1 MGDHTSLSLSFLT
14 GKIGVGEVPPWGL
27 SRGSYE
33 AVPAQSVQSMMD
45 SFGHINILWSSSGPL
60 ISAGTVSLSLSDRY
74 HAEGGAP
81 GAMKQS
87 SATSFLIQGPH
98 PPPCPAW
105 WVRGVLP
112 ICACQA
118 KAAMPR
124 TRVLNGG
131 NAALQ
136 VAGFVI
142 TNGGHEHP

>member
-1 MGDHTSLSLSFLT
+1 MGDHTSLSPSFLT

-98 PPPCPAW
+98 PPPCQLGGSEVYFLSVH
-105 WVRGVLP
+105 VRQKQPCHGLEFSTE
-112 ICACQA
+112 
-118 KAAMPR
+118 AMQPCR
-124 TRVLNGG
+124 WQGLS
-131 NAALQ
+131 
-136 VAGFVI
+136 
-142 TNGGHEHP
+142 